1 MGREAPEV
9 EFSHNF
15 RGLAGRLP
23 PRSLLPWTWLRAYTI
38 IMSNANFVQ
47 THKPGHPLCGG
58 EPRSSCT
65 SSQLEIAVSPPSRLC
80 CALFFCLY

>member
-1 MGREAPEV
+1 MTAYDIITLLIIDMNDSHMGREAPEV

-23 PRSLLPWTWLRAYTI
+23 PRSLLLWTWLRAYTI

-47 THKPGHPLCGG
+47 THKPGHPL
-58 EPRSSCT
+58 
-65 SSQLEIAVSPPSRLC
+65 
-80 CALFFCLY
+80 